1 MLTRFILQAHEPCLI
16 FAAPFCF
23 LCQMYSSIILY
34 KIWSCICY
42 IVASSYSWT
51 THQRPLG
58 KSKIDTRYGIEQINL
73 LLQLHIGI
81 ATSPVWVLLEFVH
94 VCPWPCTILSMFQR
108 LNARNL
114 TNKSVDFSQFHSI
127 QASRM
132 STILILSCT
141 LPHLPKIVHKVPHQ
155 FPKPIKLRAFLPLIL
170 KTVYPS
176 GLLDYVI
183 PDMSEVQLNW

>member
-1 MLTRFILQAHEPCLI
+1 MYAHTLFSSSPWTLFAFCCSILLSLLNVFEH
-16 FAAPFCF
+16 
-23 LCQMYSSIILY
+23 Y
-34 KIWSCICY
+34 IWSCTCY
-42 IVASSYSWT
+42 FVASSYSWT
-51 THQRPLG
+51 THQPSLG